1 MHTRPVRAE
10 ELDLF
15 VETAGTAD
23 HRREVEQYM
32 EWMFAAG
39 SMRPEWCFIAEA
51 EQGERPL
58 GRVALWTL
66 PGMGEPFALVLFD
79 LHCAA
84 TSAAYTLGLHGAVPP
99 GPR

>member
-32 EWMFAAG
+32 QSMFAAG
-39 SMRPEWCFIAEA
+39 SMRPEIY
-51 EQGERPL
+51 R
-58 GRVALWTL
+58 RK
-66 PGMGEPFALVLFD
+66 
-79 LHCAA
+79 
-84 TSAAYTLGLHGAVPP
+84 HGHS
-99 GPR
+99 